1 MDPSF
6 LFAQTGFKGAIRHLH
21 PPGLRL
27 TWQGLGHWRR
37 QCRRSHWWIDALQTS
52 AVKSQH
58 NFSEVVNFR
67 LSFKTFLKAIERT
80 RPTGLGTSL
89 GTNTPKLCLMGGVC
103 RLWNQHIAVNEPL
116 RSQTCQAKFAN
127 CRCVCE
133 PSNRICELPT
143 RSLRTMTGVCEPKQV
158 SRTSHEP
165 KAVGTNFREWIY
177 TILATIQTPFRL
189 ALNSS
194 PQKGTYIPGLSV
206 AAIAINGFVP
216 HQALSEEHS
225 FS

>member
-1 MDPSF
+1 MWKISIESF
-6 LFAQTGFKGAIRHLH
+6 Q
-21 PPGLRL
+21 
-27 TWQGLGHWRR
+27 
-37 QCRRSHWWIDALQTS
+37 S
-52 AVKSQH
+52 V
-58 NFSEVVNFR
+58 
-67 LSFKTFLKAIERT
+67 
-80 RPTGLGTSL
+80 GT
-89 GTNTPKLCLMGGVC
+89 MGEVC

-143 RSLRTMTGVCEPKQV
+143 RSLRIMTGVCEPKQV

-189 ALNSS
+189 ALTKRWPTICSFCFKSLPQPIQEYLEISS
-194 PQKGTYIPGLSV
+194 R
-206 AAIAINGFVP
+206 IAFEKKPFRRAFTWFLNCGKSPPF
-216 HQALSEEHS
+216 E
-225 FS
+225 